1 MICRIATESDI
12 AGILDLQSKNL
23 YTNLSELE
31 RKDGF
36 VTTPFT
42 SEQVR
47 SLIAQTGVFVAEK
60 EGAIVGY
67 VFAGSW
73 DYFAQWPI
81 FPLMVSRFPQ
91 LSFHCAEVTAD
102 DTFQYGPVCIDRQL
116 RGSGAF
122 VELFEMMR
130 SQFALWF
137 PVGVTFINQR
147 NERSLVAHTR
157 KLGLEIIDEFEF
169 GGNSFYGLAFSTR
182 SSVQENRAAGY

>member
-1 MICRIATESDI
+1 MICRVATESDI

-31 RKDGF
+31 RKNGF
-36 VTTPFT
+36 VT
-42 SEQVR
+42 
-47 SLIAQTGVFVAEK
+47 IAQTGVFVAEK

-91 LSFHCAEVTAD
+91 LSFHGAEVTAGES
-102 DTFQYGPVCIDRQL
+102 FQYGPVCIDRQL
-116 RGSGAF
+116 RGSGLL
-122 VELFEMMR
+122 VELFELMR
-130 SQFALWF
+130 SHFALRF
-137 PVGVTFINQR
+137 PIGVTFINQR
-147 NERSLVAHTR
+147 NQRSLAAHIR

-169 GGNSFYGLAFSTR
+169 GGNSFYSLAFSTR

>member
-1 MICRIATESDI
+1 MICRVATESDI

-23 YTNLSELE
+23 YTNLSELK

-47 SLIAQTGVFVAEK
+47 SPIAQTGVFVAEK

-81 FPLMVSRFPQ
+81 FPLMVSRFPL
-91 LSFHCAEVTAD
+91 LSFHGVEVTAGKS
-102 DTFQYGPVCIDRQL
+102 FQYGPVCIDCQL
-116 RGSGAF
+116 RGSGLL
-122 VELFEMMR
+122 VELFELMR
-130 SQFALWF
+130 SQFALRF
-137 PVGVTFINQR
+137 PIGVTFINQR

-169 GGNSFYGLAFSTR
+169 GGNSFYSLAFSTR
-182 SSVQENRAAGY
+182 PSIQENRAAEY

>member
-1 MICRIATESDI
+1 MIYRIATESDI

-47 SLIAQTGVFVAEK
+47 SLIAQTGVFVVEK

-73 DYFAQWPI
+73 NYFAQWPI

-91 LSFHCAEVTAD
+91 LSFHGAEVTAGRS
-102 DTFQYGPVCIDRQL
+102 FQYGPICIDRQL
-116 RGSGAF
+116 RGSGIF
-122 VELFEMMR
+122 VELFELMR
-130 SQFALWF
+130 SQFALRV
-137 PVGVTFINQR
+137 PIGVTFINQH
-147 NERSLVAHTR
+147 NERSLMAHTR

-169 GGNSFYGLAFSTR
+169 SEHSFYSLAFHTKP
-182 SSVQENRAAGY
+182 